1 MKISALQ
8 KARYSY
14 NPKLPLILR
23 ENVKQIKPVMGKPT
37 SSVSDQE
44 ALKKLFPNT
53 YGLPTVTFEKGENAE
68 IGKKLNVGV
77 ILSGG
82 QAPG

>member
-23 ENVKQIKPVMGKPT
+23 EDIREIKPVLGSKT
-37 SSVSDQE
+37 ASASDQE

-53 YGLPTVTFEKGENAE
+53 Y
-68 IGKKLNVGV
+68 
-77 ILSGG
+77 
-82 QAPG
+82 